1 MHLCTRHPLLQRSY
15 SSVGEFVSVLYVLYV
30 AFMGLNVSR
39 SVSHQCGHH
48 ASVWVMGVRQA
59 DRRVQAGGWGE
70 EVRGVAVGEL

>member
-1 MHLCTRHPLLQRSY
+1 M
-15 SSVGEFVSVLYVLYV
+15 SVLYVLYV